1 MVSLAKNSLVFI
13 CFILSAV
20 GLGLIYIAAI
30 NIQPALLSLE
40 EVDSQLIGRSVKTSG
55 YISYKKIHPEGH
67 VFLTI
72 SENGRKIQVPL
83 FAGFMNAL
91 NGNGLTENDLKKGV
105 KISVSGLVGEYK
117 GQLQIIPRKPDD
129 VEILGE

>member
-1 MVSLAKNSLVFI
+1 MASLGKSSLVFI
-13 CFILSAV
+13 CFFLSAA
-20 GLGLIYIAAI
+20 GLGLIYFAAI
-30 NIQPALLSLE
+30 NIQPADLSLE
-40 EVDSQLIGRSVKTSG
+40 EVDYQLIGRAVKTSG
-55 YISYKKIHPEGH
+55 YITYKNTHPEGH

-72 SENGRKIQVPL
+72 SENGKKMQVPL
-83 FAGFMNAL
+83 FAGFMNSL

-105 KISVSGLVGEYK
+105 KISVTGLVGEYK

>member
-1 MVSLAKNSLVFI
+1 MTSLTKNSLVLI
-13 CFILSAV
+13 CLILSLA
-20 GLGLIYIAAI
+20 GLGLIYFAAI
-30 NIQPALLSLE
+30 NIQPAELSLDE
-40 EVDSQLIGRSVKTSG
+40 INSELIGRAVKTSG
-55 YISYKKIHPEGH
+55 YITYKNSHPEGH

-72 SENGRKIQVPL
+72 GENGKKLQVPL

-105 KISVSGLVGEYK
+105 KISVSGLVDEYR
-117 GQLQIIPRKPDD
+117 GSLQVIPRKPDD